1 MMNTPVAP
9 AANDHAPA
17 ACGSQLY
24 QVYVRNLNFA
34 VSKSIIVE
42 DIANSGL
49 IAMDTLVEVR
59 VARVGRAACWQ
70 GNEKMCSAF
79 VIFNN
84 PTAAQLLGNHWHG
97 REHRVIGGF
106 KPLECK
112 IEICPAV
119 PQQTQQQQEHSF
131 PLPPPPPPV
140 PPQLDATTTA
150 STDNTTTSSQPCK
163 GFKNNLTSK
172 GPPPHSAVW
181 QATKHSVGPCPSPIQ
196 GGFFGFRDLMPPP
209 PRPLDEVFR
218 RLGGPL
224 PRNSLPNT
232 PPAEPTRD
240 NDAQKNNKKGE
251 KDEKQEV
258 KAPQDET
265 KKDDDDD
272 QDKKQEVN
280 APQDE
285 TKKDE
290 KDEKQE
296 VKAPQDEPKKEDDD
310 DQDKKQKVKKA
321 PQDET
326 KKDEKD
332 EKDKK
337 QEVEA
342 PQDEP
347 KKEDDDDQDKKQ
359 EVEAPQDEPK
369 KEDDDDQDKKQEVKA
384 PQNETKK
391 DDDDD
396 SEDDGEEPNNNL
408 QNGRVRVKLETKSE
422 TSEERDLLPVV
433 GPAEP
438 DEEEHPTETPSYN
451 GDEEEEASSAHF
463 DPYQGLSDFEV
474 DEEKEVQSPWK
485 RRALKRQ
492 ELLHRH
498 QKKAHVQQQKKKEK
512 KYDERKEKRK
522 EFTGLL
528 CEGWSENV
536 VKVQRVWSSI

>member
-1 MMNTPVAP
+1 M
-9 AANDHAPA
+9 
-17 ACGSQLY
+17 
-24 QVYVRNLNFA
+24 RNLNFA

-42 DIANSGL
+42 DIAKSGL

-79 VIFNN
+79 VIFNS

-97 REHRVIGGF
+97 KEHRVIGGF

-131 PLPPPPPPV
+131 PQPPPPPPV

-163 GFKNNLTSK
+163 NFKNNLTSK

-218 RLGGPL
+218 RLGGSL

-232 PPAEPTRD
+232 PPAEPTRH
-240 NDAQKNNKKGE
+240 NDAQKKKVAAEKSEHDGRNKKDE

-258 KAPQDET
+258 EPPQDETKKDDDDDQDKEQEVKAPQDETKKDEDDDPDKKQKVEAPQDEPKKEDDDEKDEKQEVEPPQDEAKKDDDDDQDKEQEVEAPQDET

-272 QDKKQEVN
+272 QDKKQAVEP
-280 APQDE
+280 PQDE
-285 TKKDE
+285 AKKD
-290 KDEKQE
+290 D
-296 VKAPQDEPKKEDDD
+296 
-310 DQDKKQKVKKA
+310 
-321 PQDET
+321 
-326 KKDEKD
+326 
-332 EKDKK
+332 
-337 QEVEA
+337 
-342 PQDEP
+342 
-347 KKEDDDDQDKKQ
+347 
-359 EVEAPQDEPK
+359 
-369 KEDDDDQDKKQEVKA
+369 
-384 PQNETKK
+384 

-422 TSEERDLLPVV
+422 ASEERDLLPVV
-433 GPAEP
+433 GPAAEP
-438 DEEEHPTETPSYN
+438 DEEERPTETPSYN
-451 GDEEEEASSAHF
+451 GDEEGEASSAHF

-474 DEEKEVQSPWK
+474 DDEEKEAQNPWK

-492 ELLHRH
+492 ELLYRQH
-498 QKKAHVQQQKKKEK
+498 KKAHVQQQKKKEK
-512 KYDERKEKRK
+512 KYDERKGTRK

-536 VKVQRVWSSI
+536 GKVQRVWSSI